1 MENYLIFNYEIMG
14 GKVRKIMA
22 LEFYAKN
29 LDTAKMTQ
37 SHYMEC
43 TNPESTITDLVKV
56 KTSKLV
62 RQLAKN
68 I

>member
-1 MENYLIFNYEIMG
+1 
-14 GKVRKIMA
+14 
-22 LEFYAKN
+22 
-29 LDTAKMTQ
+29 
-37 SHYMEC
+37 MEC

-68 I
+68 IW